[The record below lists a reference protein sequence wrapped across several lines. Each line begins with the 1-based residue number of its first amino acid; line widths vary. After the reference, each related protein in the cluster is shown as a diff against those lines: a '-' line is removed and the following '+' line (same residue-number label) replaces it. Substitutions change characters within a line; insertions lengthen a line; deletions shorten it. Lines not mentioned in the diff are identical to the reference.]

1 MTGKNCSTPKSG
13 YCPDV
18 ANKRGKRGPYGP
30 REPKD
35 KQESKQESKTSRM
48 RFTSSIRGQCLMVVF
63 PLLSIAAQSKPI
75 AAFFDVLTVTSP
87 MIGRRP
93 WMR

>member
-13 YCPDV
+13 YCTDV

-35 KQESKQESKTSRM
+35 KQESKQESK
-48 RFTSSIRGQCLMVVF
+48 
-63 PLLSIAAQSKPI
+63 
-75 AAFFDVLTVTSP
+75 
-87 MIGRRP
+87 
-93 WMR
+93 

>member
-18 ANKRGKRGPYGP
+18 ANKRGPYGP

-35 KQESKQESKTSRM
+35 KQESKQESK
-48 RFTSSIRGQCLMVVF
+48 
-63 PLLSIAAQSKPI
+63 
-75 AAFFDVLTVTSP
+75 
-87 MIGRRP
+87 
-93 WMR
+93 

>member
-35 KQESKQESKTSRM
+35 KQESKQEST
-48 RFTSSIRGQCLMVVF
+48 
-63 PLLSIAAQSKPI
+63 
-75 AAFFDVLTVTSP
+75 
-87 MIGRRP
+87 
-93 WMR
+93 